1 MPPISPDWEAVR
13 RFILFSALIC
23 AVTLGGG
30 SAGRAQA
37 PALIP
42 VRIATPGNDGNA
54 LAFYAQ
60 ALGLFKKYGIDP
72 QIQVIRNGG
81 GATIVAAIAAKA
93 LDVGES
99 DLMAIAAAHEHGVSV
114 TLLSPAYMF
123 RSGDLTSVIIT
134 AHDSPIHSAKDLNG
148 KTIGVASL
156 GGVGKMLT
164 TKWLA
169 DNGADLSSIKFVELP
184 QVSMAAALVRG
195 TIAAA
200 QSGEPNI
207 TAAGDDIRVLA
218 STYAAVGG
226 RVQATAWCT
235 SAEWPRSNPDAAK
248 RFVAA
253 IHDAAVWAD
262 DPRNHPKSATILSQ
276 WLPFPE
282 GLAEKMHRAYYG
294 QAFDVAALQ
303 PLLDAGLEYKALQT
317 HVSAH
322 DLISPFAL
330 IK

>member
-1 MPPISPDWEAVR
+1 MRPFMVVAVA
-13 RFILFSALIC
+13 F
-23 AVTLGGG
+23 AVAVLAGGP
-30 SAGRAQA
+30 AVRAQA

-81 GATIVAAIAAKA
+81 GATIVSAIASGA
-93 LDVGES
+93 LDAGES
-99 DLMAIAAAHEHGVSV
+99 DLMAIAGAREHGVPV

-123 RSGDLTSVIIT
+123 RTGDLTSVIIT
-134 AHDSPIHSAKDLNG
+134 AHDSPVRSAKDLNG
-148 KTIGVASL
+148 KTVGVASL
-156 GGVGKMLT
+156 GGVGRMLM

-169 DNGADLSSIKFVELP
+169 DNGADLASIKFIELP

-200 QSGEPNI
+200 QSGEPNV
-207 TAAGDDIRVLA
+207 TAAGDDTRILA

-226 RVQATAWCT
+226 QVQATAWCANEAWT
-235 SAEWPRSNPDAAK
+235 HANPEAAK

-262 DPRNHPKSATILSQ
+262 DPRNHPRSAEILRQ

-294 QAFDVAALQ
+294 QVFDLSALQ
-303 PLLDAGLEYKALQT
+303 PLLDVGFTYKALP
-317 HVSAH
+317 ARI
-322 DLISPFAL
+322 DARELISPYAL
-330 IK
+330 VR